1 VLSDQHPSVQ
11 VASDQ
16 GQQAL
21 VADGLPQPVHKP
33 VMIDRIS
40 AAFKRPEISSSAFNR
55 AKFLALS
62 LPDCRKTFSAAL
74 TFCLW
79 KGIMISSMPP
89 PLRHTLPRAE
99 RPRIS
104 CVVPALNEHDS
115 LLLLLPEMAELL
127 GQISSAWE
135 IIVVDDGSTD
145 GTPQLMTTYVT
156 GNPGVYYLQLSRNFG
171 KEAALSAGLEVSAG
185 EVVICI
191 DADLQHP
198 LTLIPEMLERW
209 QAGVDTVYAVKRNRD
224 DESWLKRVGVSIFY
238 GILGQGQKVRIP
250 PDAGDFRLMDKQVVD
265 ALIRLPERTRFMKGL
280 YAWVGFKAEPMLY
293 VPAERLHG
301 HSHFNLLQLIR
312 FAVDGITA
320 FSTWPLRTFNLV
332 GSLIAMLSFA
342 YGAYLVIDYLVN
354 GHDVSGW
361 TTIVTGMFFF
371 SGINLMALGTMGAY
385 IARIFD
391 EVKQRPLY
399 VVKRNIGQKLPEEKS

>member
-1 VLSDQHPSVQ
+1 
-11 VASDQ
+11 
-16 GQQAL
+16 
-21 VADGLPQPVHKP
+21 
-33 VMIDRIS
+33 
-40 AAFKRPEISSSAFNR
+40 
-55 AKFLALS
+55 
-62 LPDCRKTFSAAL
+62 
-74 TFCLW
+74 
-79 KGIMISSMPP
+79 MISSVPP
-89 PLRHTLPRAE
+89 PLRHGPPRPE

-127 GQISSAWE
+127 NQISSAWE

-145 GTPQLMTTYVT
+145 RTPQLMTTYVT
-156 GNPGVYYLQLSRNFG
+156 SNPGVYYLQLSRNFG
-171 KEAALSAGLEVSAG
+171 KEAALSAGLEVSSG
-185 EVVICI
+185 DVVICI

-198 LTLIPEMLERW
+198 LALIPEMLVRW

-224 DESWLKRVGVSIFY
+224 DESWLKRVGASIFY
-238 GILGQGQKVRIP
+238 GILGQGQRVRIP

-280 YAWVGFKAEPMLY
+280 YAWVGFKAEPMPY

-301 HSHFNLLQLIR
+301 QSHFNLLQLIR

-332 GSLIAMLSFA
+332 GSLIAMLSFC
-342 YGAYLVIDYLVN
+342 YGSYLVIDYLIN
-354 GHDVSGW
+354 GHDISGW

-399 VVKRNIGQKLPEEKS
+399 VVKRNIGQKLPENES